1 MEKVAGGLEIPTT
14 GEILILGGAGETGKG
29 IGTALRRLRKV
40 ANFATPQV
48 ITSPNAAR
56 RQSGKRNSKRKRKGK
71 RGIENLKEKMEIRMG
86 DLKMAKLKFVKFPRS
101 FRGVDKDP
109 HRPAQKL
116 ATRKSELKN
125 PKLKIA
131 K

>member
-1 MEKVAGGLEIPTT
+1 MAIGD
-14 GEILILGGAGETGKG
+14 LGGAIGDLGGAIGVILERGTGTVFPRCGKAANSA
-29 IGTALRRLRKV
+29 TRKV
-40 ANFATPQV
+40 TMWPSV
-48 ITSPNAAR
+48 
-56 RQSGKRNSKRKRKGK
+56 GKRQNGKRKRRKE
-71 RGIENLKEKMEIRMG
+71 RREIENLKEKMEIRMG